1 MAAIFA
7 SDGLLIESSAQPHI
21 DVDAICAV
29 ASSGLAAAD
38 SLGREVDKG
47 TTLQTMIEYEVGLV
61 LLEPINSE
69 AMLILVANDREE
81 LGHIR
86 FLVALHRYD
95 LIDALEAI

>member
-7 SDGLLIESSAQPHI
+7 NDGLLIESSAPPHI

-29 ASSGLAAAD
+29 ASNGLALAE
-38 SLGREVDKG
+38 SLGREIDKG
-47 TTLQTMIEYEVGLV
+47 ETIQT
-61 LLEPINSE
+61 LLEYQDGVVVLEFINNE
-69 AMLILVANDREE
+69 AMLILVANDRDG
-81 LGHIR
+81 LGQLR

>member
-7 SDGLLIESSAQPHI
+7 SDGLLIESSAQSHI

-29 ASSGLAAAD
+29 ASSGLAAAE
-38 SLGREVDKG
+38 SLGREIDKG
-47 TTLQTMIEYEVGLV
+47 EAIQTMLEYADGLV
-61 LLEPINSE
+61 VLEPINEE
-69 AMLILVANDREE
+69 AMLILLANDREE